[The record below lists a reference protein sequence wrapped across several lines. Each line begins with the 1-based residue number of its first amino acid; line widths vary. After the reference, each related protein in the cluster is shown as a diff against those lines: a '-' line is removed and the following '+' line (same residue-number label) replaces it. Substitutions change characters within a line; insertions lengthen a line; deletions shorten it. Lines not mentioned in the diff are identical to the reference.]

1 MEHIGPGELRYRHMG
16 YRLLEFFLK
25 TIETIGT
32 ILKMPFSLNRL
43 NKNCLRCLYF
53 F

>member
-1 MEHIGPGELRYRHMG
+1 MADFAKDKWGTGFLS
-16 YRLLEFFLK
+16 FFKK